1 MLFFELISLLVILL
15 NTPSV
20 SESLVMILFFFSLVL
35 IRVTPERWKINS
47 SCIFFY
53 LAALALPQYD
63 LESYFSKSLF

>member
-1 MLFFELISLLVILL
+1 
-15 NTPSV
+15 
-20 SESLVMILFFFSLVL
+20 VL